1 MSSILYKD
9 KLLWLAGYP
18 VIALSFIFIA
28 NDNSFDTLIH
38 IPSFYSDIL
47 FAFIVTFLA
56 GIYIKNLVK
65 KLDKSNPW
73 EAGFKKRTALQFLQ
87 GILIPLIAVIGLEL
101 FYLEMIDISVSFY
114 SIMNFELP
122 LAFLFLVL
130 ANAFYLLQYLFLL
143 HKTQPFIEPSKAL
156 EITSGPVSHIA
167 VMKGF
172 TEELVDIS
180 ACALIS
186 TSNKLTWLHT
196 FNGDRFRLQGTLED
210 WQKKLSQ
217 NNFYRINRQYLA
229 GQGSITKVEI
239 TDTRTL
245 KLTFAVDGNETV
257 FVSKQNAAS
266 FRQWWKNE
274 CPVQMVC

>member
-1 MSSILYKD
+1 
-9 KLLWLAGYP
+9 
-18 VIALSFIFIA
+18 
-28 NDNSFDTLIH
+28 
-38 IPSFYSDIL
+38 
-47 FAFIVTFLA
+47 
-56 GIYIKNLVK
+56 
-65 KLDKSNPW
+65 
-73 EAGFKKRTALQFLQ
+73 
-87 GILIPLIAVIGLEL
+87 
-101 FYLEMIDISVSFY
+101 MIDISVSFY

-143 HKTQPFIEPSKAL
+143 HKTQHIIEPLKAM
-156 EITSGPVSHIA
+156 EITSGPLSHIA

-239 TDTRTL
+239 TDTRKL